1 MYVLDTNVF
10 IDAANAYYAFDLAPG
25 YWDFLVQLFDSD
37 HAVSIKSVY
46 DEIDSAS
53 EDEIDSASDDDPL
66 KVWAK
71 LNRKHFVDLDPHVV
85 GCYQRVMRWA
95 REQNYTASAI
105 SEFQSVADS
114 WIVAYALAN
123 NWVVV
128 THEKSAPGS
137 KKRIKIPD
145 VFVGVGVTYASPFE
159 MLRDRGMSL
168 AMWVGGS
175 AE

>member
-10 IDAANAYYAFDLAPG
+10 IDAANTYYAFDLTPG
-25 YWDFLVQLFDSD
+25 YWDFIVGLFDSQC
-37 HAVSIKSVY
+37 AVSVRPVY
-46 DEIDSAS
+46 DELVRAD
-53 EDEIDSASDDDPL
+53 DEDPL
-66 KVWAK
+66 KAWAK
-71 LNRKHFVDLDPHVV
+71 RNSKHFVVPDARVV
-85 GCYQRVMRWA
+85 ASYQQVMTWA
-95 REQNYTASAI
+95 RGQSYKPSATK
-105 SEFQSVADS
+105 EFQSVADS

-145 VFVGVGVTYASPFE
+145 VCAGVGVTYASPFE

>member
-25 YWDFLVQLFDSD
+25 YWDFLVQLFDSH

-46 DEIDSAS
+46 
-53 EDEIDSASDDDPL
+53 DEIDSASDDDPL

-145 VFVGVGVTYASPFE
+145 ACAALGVECLNPFT

-175 AE
+175 VE

>member
-46 DEIDSAS
+46 DELGEAGDG
-53 EDEIDSASDDDPL
+53 DPL

-128 THEKSAPGS
+128 THEKSAPKS
-137 KKRIKIPD
+137 KNRIKVPD
-145 VFVGVGVTYASPFE
+145 ACAGVGVTCASPFE
-159 MLRDRGMSL
+159 MLRSESMCL
-168 AMWVGGS
+168 VL
-175 AE
+175 